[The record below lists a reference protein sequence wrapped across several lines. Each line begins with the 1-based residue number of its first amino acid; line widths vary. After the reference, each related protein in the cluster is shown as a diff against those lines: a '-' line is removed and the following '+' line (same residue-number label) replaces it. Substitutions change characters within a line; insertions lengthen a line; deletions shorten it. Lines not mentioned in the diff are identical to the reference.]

1 MKQRILI
8 SLAAILFIFSSD
20 LLAKIQVISVTGKVA
35 YKNGKIWVPLRR
47 NQVLPEGVK
56 ISSGTNSYAKIR
68 LNQHNHTIDI
78 KPMSFIKIFSKES
91 NSSTNTHIGLKRGKI
106 RASIVKNQ
114 RVKTVFKI
122 STPVATSSVR
132 GTVQEVSYGPDN
144 GMEIRVIE
152 GIIEG
157 MNRNGRGS
165 LIKGKLVFR
174 QRLRLGLFDDIFLD
188 LKDFSIITFDT
199 NGITQNEIENINS
212 IIGGT
217 EQTSN
222 PEGETDFLNNSTDQ
236 TKVTI
241 IWN

>member
-1 MKQRILI
+1 MLYE
-8 SLAAILFIFSSD
+8 
-20 LLAKIQVISVTGKVA
+20 VIT
-35 YKNGKIWVPLRR
+35 
-47 NQVLPEGVK
+47 
-56 ISSGTNSYAKIR
+56 
-68 LNQHNHTIDI
+68 
-78 KPMSFIKIFSKES
+78 
-91 NSSTNTHIGLKRGKI
+91 
-106 RASIVKNQ
+106 
-114 RVKTVFKI
+114 
-122 STPVATSSVR
+122 
-132 GTVQEVSYGPDN
+132 PDN